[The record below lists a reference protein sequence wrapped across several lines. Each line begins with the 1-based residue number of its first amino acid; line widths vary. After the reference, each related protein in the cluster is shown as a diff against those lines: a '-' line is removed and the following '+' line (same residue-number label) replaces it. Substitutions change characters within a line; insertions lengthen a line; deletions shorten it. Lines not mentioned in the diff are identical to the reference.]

1 MLSWLQAPG
10 HQNCSDPLES
20 TCRWKQ
26 AFICYFEMLSM
37 SSAEALCSAK
47 REGEWEP
54 CNSYPLH
61 LKVLWRPII
70 LKLFQLTNVS
80 VSVREV
86 FLMQSVLLLCVD
98 SLKHLY
104 SSVFILS
111 RLDYCNAI
119 LSGCH
124 KQHPLEK
131 LQKVENVAAWLLLK
145 ACKWGHVSCP
155 SSCAFLTRVI
165 LKGPTLEIFVFHV
178 YACMP

>member
-1 MLSWLQAPG
+1 
-10 HQNCSDPLES
+10 
-20 TCRWKQ
+20 
-26 AFICYFEMLSM
+26 M

-61 LKVLWRPII
+61 LKVLRRPII

-131 LQKVENVAAWLLLK
+131 LQKVENVAA
-145 ACKWGHVSCP
+145 
-155 SSCAFLTRVI
+155 
-165 LKGPTLEIFVFHV
+165 
-178 YACMP
+178 